1 MKYHRCTPS
10 GCNGIG
16 IITFEIMAKTQFL
29 TKLCLIFRYLQ
40 RTIYSLETMILLKRV
55 FKKRIGWHLIGWW
68 EQLFYFKNTLI
79 FFAIPPLNISRGGAR
94 KKCIIL
100 NLEKTTLPFL
110 RKIFIFV
117 GIHSVFLNYISR
129 AKFFG
134 VKIYFSSGKSQIFV
148 FRTNFIFG
156 RTFFK

>member
-79 FFAIPPLNISRGGAR
+79 FFAIPPLNISRGGG
-94 KKCIIL
+94 KKKVYYTQPWKNYLTIFEENFYICGYSFS
-100 NLEKTTLPFL
+100 FL
-110 RKIFIFV
+110 KLYFE
-117 GIHSVFLNYISR
+117 GKVFW
-129 AKFFG
+129 G
-134 VKIYFSSGKSQIFV
+134 
-148 FRTNFIFG
+148 
-156 RTFFK
+156 

>member
-16 IITFEIMAKTQFL
+16 IITFEFMAKTQFL

-79 FFAIPPLNISRGGAR
+79 FFLPPPPPLTNLGGGG
-94 KKCIIL
+94 KKKVYYTQPWKNYLTIFEENFYICGHSFS
-100 NLEKTTLPFL
+100 FL
-110 RKIFIFV
+110 KLYFE
-117 GIHSVFLNYISR
+117 GKVFW
-129 AKFFG
+129 G
-134 VKIYFSSGKSQIFV
+134 
-148 FRTNFIFG
+148 
-156 RTFFK
+156 